1 MRPAIC
7 CLKMLRPMLFL
18 LLFLAAAADRPFV
31 EERLLLDRRL
41 ETLRRILPDGPIP
54 MSDAA
59 LVKDLAEQAR
69 LMNVESLARPPVDSG
84 TRGVVA
90 VDLTAVGSYSQVDRF
105 FGAVALSHR
114 LIDVVS
120 VGLSAAP
127 GDSVRLQSV
136 LQLPFRPLR
145 ASLPQVPD
153 GVRART
159 AGLPRAQAD
168 SFVADHALALAK
180 SETIA
185 SLRRARRNPR
195 VFLSELGAIVRDRP
209 AILTQASLGDE
220 FSVKG
225 LTVGEGPVRALESR
239 FERGFF
245 RVSQFL
251 VSRHGACLS
260 FEARG
265 ASPVAGPEAE
275 LPIPT
280 EDPFEEPGAACAVDR
295 DTLRG
300 PIVQGPGGKA
310 PGKGPLT
317 LRLRDVDLP
326 DVFRVLQALTGQGF
340 VVDSGVFGRANVELV
355 RVGLD
360 EALTT
365 IAKAGGL
372 RISEAGPFRRVGL
385 ARGEKEQKQAQK
397 KGAAEPPPAD
407 PPPNGARI
415 GVELK
420 RAPVRDLL
428 AVMTDVDPALA
439 SLGPGGS
446 LGRVSVWAKDAS
458 AAALRQA
465 LIEAVGLQEHI
476 EDGRRIVERPGG
488 SGEELSP
495 VAGDPAD
502 PRLQL
507 RPQDLALVEF
517 QPSGVASAGDGWM
530 AFAYAPSGALYSY
543 RVGDRLADAQI
554 KGVESTD
561 VVLETDEG
569 DLRFA
574 VPALSR

>member
-1 MRPAIC
+1 MR
-7 CLKMLRPMLFL
+7 RPMLFL
-18 LLFLAAAADRPFV
+18 LLFLAASADRPFA

-54 MSDAA
+54 LSDAA

-69 LMNVESLARPPVDSG
+69 LMNVESLARPPVEHG
-84 TRGVVA
+84 ARGFVA
-90 VDLTAVGSYSQVDRF
+90 VDLTAVGSYAQVDRF

-114 LIDVVS
+114 LIDVAS
-120 VGLSAAP
+120 LNLTAAP
-127 GDSVRLQSV
+127 GDSVRLQAV
-136 LQLPFRPLR
+136 LQIPFRVLR
-145 ASLPQVPD
+145 APLPQVPD

-159 AGLPRAQAD
+159 AGMPRAQAD
-168 SFVADHALALAK
+168 AFVADQALALAK
-180 SETIA
+180 SDAIA

-195 VFLSELGAIVRDRP
+195 VFLSELGAIVRERP
-209 AILTQASLGDE
+209 AILSQASLDDE

-251 VSRHGACLS
+251 VSRHGACLR

-265 ASPVAGPEAE
+265 ISPVAGPEAE

-300 PIVQGPGGKA
+300 PVVQGPGGKT
-310 PGKGPLT
+310 PGQGPLT
-317 LRLRDVDLP
+317 LRLREVDLP
-326 DVFRVLQALTGQGF
+326 DVFRVLHALTGQSF
-340 VVDSGVFGRANVELV
+340 VVDQGVFGRTSVELV

-360 EALTT
+360 EALATLG
-365 IAKAGGL
+365 KAGGL
-372 RISEAGPFRRVGL
+372 RISEAGPFRRVSL
-385 ARGEKEQKQAQK
+385 ARGEKDERKSNK
-397 KGAAEPPPAD
+397 GGAAAPASEGV
-407 PPPNGARI
+407 PANGARI

-428 AVMTDVDPALA
+428 AVMTEVDPALA
-439 SLGPGGS
+439 SLGPAGS
-446 LGRVSVWAKDAS
+446 LGRVSVWARDAP
-458 AAALRQA
+458 AAALRLA
-465 LIEAVGLQEHI
+465 LIEAVGLHERV
-476 EDGRRIVERPGG
+476 EDGRRIVERLG
-488 SGEELSP
+488 SGGEELSP
-495 VAGDPAD
+495 VARDASD

-507 RPQDLALVEF
+507 RPQDLALLEF
-517 QPSGVASAGDGWM
+517 QPAGVASAGDGWI
-530 AFAYAPSGALYSY
+530 AFAYAPSGALYAF
-543 RVGDRLADAQI
+543 RAGDKLADARV

-574 VPALSR
+574 VPPVK